1 MSGNSL
7 EVLSTPSSFMPVT
20 FTELL
25 KLLSTRPGKQA
36 FLLCGRKWDV
46 LVAFQYLELVQ
57 MYQGTFAN

>member
-25 KLLSTRPGKQA
+25 KLLSTRPGKQV
-36 FLLCGRKWDV
+36 FLCSRKWDV
-46 LVAFQYLELVQ
+46 PVAFQYLESVQ
-57 MYQGTFAN
+57 MYWGTFAN